1 MVLAV
6 MMVTS
11 CGNGL
16 NGACCDHQPPSYRT
30 FPSFIEEYAYDVA
43 TLATTVNHYVS
54 LGEAAALADLRKRAA
69 RLERNAL
76 SPQETR
82 IGHVAHILW
91 GSSGVAL
98 RNRADGAYMDLPYLS
113 MPASAWPHYPL
124 VRSGESFFVMSEARI
139 LAGVAEPLSDYLNY
153 CQQNGRFRRGALPVP
168 THDQALRDL
177 KALQAS
183 QRWRALRWKEDLD
196 HTQYQLHPELMVG
209 TMERQIPPEGA
220 TN

>member
-1 MVLAV
+1 MVLAA

-16 NGACCDHQPPSYRT
+16 NEACCDRQPPSYRT
-30 FPSFIEEYAYDVA
+30 FPSFLEEESYDVA

-69 RLERNAL
+69 KSERDPL
-76 SPQETR
+76 SSNETR

-113 MPASAWPHYPL
+113 MPASAWPHYPM
-124 VRSGESFFVMSEARI
+124 VRSGQSFFVMSEFRI
-139 LAGVAEPLSDYLNY
+139 LAGVAEPLSDYLSY
-153 CQQNGRFRRGALPVP
+153 CQKNGRFRREALPVP
-168 THDQALRDL
+168 THDQAVRDL
-177 KALQAS
+177 NALQAS
-183 QRWRALRWKEDLD
+183 WRWR
-196 HTQYQLHPELMVG
+196 
-209 TMERQIPPEGA
+209 
-220 TN
+220 